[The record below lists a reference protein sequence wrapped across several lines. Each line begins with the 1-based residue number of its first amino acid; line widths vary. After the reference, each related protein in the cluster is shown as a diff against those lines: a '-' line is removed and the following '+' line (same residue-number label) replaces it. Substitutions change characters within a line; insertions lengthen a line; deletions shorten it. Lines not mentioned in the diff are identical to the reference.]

1 MKAFAEAVTI
11 GRLVKP
17 QGRKGELLAV
27 PLSDQPER
35 FPSLRKVLVETAG
48 GGALQMTVTDCWP
61 HKGCFV
67 LKLLGIDTIEA
78 AEKLRGRSLGIPEDE
93 LQPLPAGSYYHHQ
106 LRGLRVQDRAGRP
119 LGTVERVLETG
130 ATPVLQIASA
140 GRELLLPL
148 AEPFIAAVDV
158 PGGTLTVVPE
168 AFEDAAR

>member
-1 MKAFAEAVTI
+1 MKAFSEAVTI

-27 PLSDQPER
+27 PLSDHPER
-35 FPSLRKVLVETAG
+35 FPSLTKVLVETAAG
-48 GGALQMTVTDCWP
+48 GVQEMKVTDCWP
-61 HKGCFV
+61 HKGRFV
-67 LKLLGIDTIEA
+67 LKLEGIDSIEA
-78 AEKLRGRSLGIPEDE
+78 ALKLRGKSLGIAEDE

-106 LRGLRVQDRAGRP
+106 LRGLRVQDGAGRL

-130 ATPVLQIASA
+130 GVPVLEIAGA

-148 AEPFIAAVDV
+148 AQPFIAAVDV

-168 AFEDAAR
+168 AIEDTAR